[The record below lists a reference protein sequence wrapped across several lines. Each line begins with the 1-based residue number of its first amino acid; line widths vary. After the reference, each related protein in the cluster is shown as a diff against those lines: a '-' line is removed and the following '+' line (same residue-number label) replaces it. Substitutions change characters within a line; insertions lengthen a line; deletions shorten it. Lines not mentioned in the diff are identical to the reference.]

1 MCNFPKILSEELL
14 YMSLSKIA
22 KELGLSTATVSYV
35 VNGKGKKNSIPK
47 NTQDRIE
54 EYAKKI
60 NYKPNKFARSLI
72 TGKTHTIG
80 LIISDIG
87 NFYYS
92 KMARSIEEEARKNG
106 YEVMIVSSH
115 EEPKFESD
123 IIQKLGERKVDGMII
138 SSTGKNKE
146 DIKNLRDHNFPLVLI
161 DRRYKGLKTNLV
173 QSEIFDG
180 SYKVVNH
187 LLSLQYQK
195 VGVITTLNHL
205 PSMSDR
211 VEAYKEA
218 LKVHNIPFN
227 KSLVKEVPFDA
238 NLDTIKSVLSDL
250 ITSPNAIDALYV
262 TNNKLTMLCYE
273 ALTEMNVR
281 IPFDCAFVSFDDMD
295 YFKYITPSLT
305 AVKQD
310 IDEMGK
316 IAVNIL
322 IDEINAKTSE
332 SKPKRV
338 VKVNMELN
346 VRTSC
351 GNLLKSI
358 NV

>member
-1 MCNFPKILSEELL
+1 
-14 YMSLSKIA
+14 MSLSRIA

-35 VNGKGKKNSIPK
+35 VNGKGDQNKIPK
-47 NTQDRIE
+47 DTQERVT
-54 EYAKKI
+54 EYADKI
-60 NYKPNKFARSLI
+60 NYKPNKLARSLF
-72 TGKTHTIG
+72 TGKTNTIG

-92 KMARSIEEEARKNG
+92 KMAKSIEEEARKNG
-106 YEVMIVSSH
+106 YETMIVSSH
-115 EEPKFESD
+115 EEPELESD
-123 IIQKLGERKVDGMII
+123 IIQNLCGRKVDGLII
-138 SSTGKNKE
+138 STTGKNKE
-146 DIKNLRDHNFPLVLI
+146 DIKALRDSHFPLVLI

-180 SYKVVNH
+180 SFKVVNH
-187 LLSLQYQK
+187 LLKLNYQK
-195 VGVITTLNHL
+195 IGVVTTLNHL

-218 LKVHNIPFN
+218 LKGHHISFN
-227 KSLVKEVPFDA
+227 SNLVKEVPFDA
-238 NLDTIKSVLSDL
+238 KLELIKTVLSDL

-305 AVKQD
+305 AVKQNV
-310 IDEMGK
+310 DEMGK
-316 IAVNIL
+316 IAVRIL
-322 IDEINAKTSE
+322 IEEINTNALTKRAK
-332 SKPKRV
+332 KV
-338 VKVNMELN
+338 VKVKMDLN
-346 VRTSC
+346 IRNSC
-351 GNLLKSI
+351 GSLLK
-358 NV
+358 NAMAV

>member
-1 MCNFPKILSEELL
+1 
-14 YMSLSKIA
+14 MSLTRIA
-22 KELGLSTATVSYV
+22 KELGFSTATISYV
-35 VNGKGKKNSIPK
+35 VNGKGNQNKIPK
-47 NTQDRIE
+47 ETQERIS

-60 NYKPNKFARSLI
+60 NYKPNKLARSLLS
-72 TGKTHTIG
+72 GKTNTIG

-92 KMARSIEEEARKNG
+92 KMAKSIEEEARKNG
-106 YEVMIVSSH
+106 YEVMIVSSN
-115 EEPKFESD
+115 EEPELESD
-123 IIQKLGERKVDGMII
+123 IIRNLCERKVDGII
-138 SSTGKNKE
+138 VSTTGKNKD
-146 DIKNLRDHNFPLVLI
+146 DIKSLRDANFPLVLI

-180 SYKVVNH
+180 SFKVVDH
-187 LLSLQYQK
+187 LLNLNYQK
-195 VGVITTLNHL
+195 IGVVTTLNHL

-218 LKVHNIPFN
+218 LKGHHIPFN
-227 KSLVKEVPFDA
+227 SNLVKEVPFDA
-238 NLDTIKSVLSDL
+238 DLDLIKTVLSDL

-273 ALTEMNVR
+273 AFTEMNVR

-305 AVKQD
+305 AIKQN
-310 IDEMGK
+310 IEEMGR

-322 IDEINAKTSE
+322 IEEIN
-332 SKPKRV
+332 SKASDNKLKKV
-338 VKVNMELN
+338 VKVKMDLN

-351 GNLLKSI
+351 GSLLKT
-358 NV
+358 VMA